1 MRRTTTRCRARTC
14 TTPTALTAMR
24 VVRTSRPRGPTS
36 AGRTAAAGQT
46 SPQPPECSFAAGGRA
61 AHVDHAGDDHV
72 IAAYDAGPLPRV
84 GQPASTARPSSTR
97 RRSVTRSTGSG
108 RCGGSASRNPHA
120 ARGQSLLGLA
130 LDVLAGLGA
139 TEAILHVDDD
149 QPGEKRDRTAANKL
163 YESAG
168 FAEADR
174 LASFQLPGYSRR
186 MIVPPRT

>member
-1 MRRTTTRCRARTC
+1 
-14 TTPTALTAMR
+14 
-24 VVRTSRPRGPTS
+24 
-36 AGRTAAAGQT
+36 
-46 SPQPPECSFAAGGRA
+46 
-61 AHVDHAGDDHV
+61 
-72 IAAYDAGPLPRV
+72 
-84 GQPASTARPSSTR
+84 
-97 RRSVTRSTGSG
+97 
-108 RCGGSASRNPHA
+108 
-120 ARGQSLLGLA
+120 LA